1 MVVPNILGSAVMN
14 WCNFTLLALRRMS
27 FGKFVDPWNTYRI
40 RVENFLKNSDTETRE
55 AGIIEMRKRFVM
67 YSR

>member
-1 MVVPNILGSAVMN
+1 M
-14 WCNFTLLALRRMS
+14 
-27 FGKFVDPWNTYRI
+27 DPWNTYRI

-55 AGIIEMRKRFVM
+55 AGIIEMRKSFVM